1 MKHLAILLFLS
12 CYLLATS
19 CSEDETPA
27 SDELIG
33 TVWSQVAE
41 GRTDTIYFA
50 ADRKC
55 MVEWKYEGLD
65 AVKQEYRY
73 SIDGKVVSINTG
85 SNTATGHIED
95 DVLYI
100 QLFDRDLSLH
110 RIR

>member
-50 ADRKC
+50 ADHKC
-55 MVEWKYEGLD
+55 TAEWKYEGFD

-73 SIDGKVVSINTG
+73 SIDGKTVSINTG
-85 SNTATGHIED
+85 ANIATGHIED
-95 DVLYI
+95 DVLSI
-100 QLFDRDLSLH
+100 RLFDRDLSLQ